1 MSFPEAPFADI
12 ASFMDAYGEQY
23 AKAFE
28 RVDRSAVVSV
38 AHLFEA
44 TYRQHRTVFVCGNG
58 GSAAIANHMVCDH
71 GKLIGTDTDLRV
83 RIHSLSNSSELMT
96 AIANDIA
103 YDEVFAF
110 PLRSMA
116 LPGDVLLTISGS
128 GQSPNIVKAVET
140 ARSMGLKTV
149 AFTGFT
155 GGSSG
160 EISDIHVHVPS
171 DNYGVVEDIHQSI
184 MQIVAQFIRMSHME
198 PHLVSERRF

>member
-1 MSFPEAPFADI
+1 MTFPNAVYPTI
-12 ASFMDAYGEQY
+12 AGFMDAYGHEY
-23 AKAFE
+23 AKAFAL
-28 RVDRSAVVSV
+28 VDRSAVAEVSL
-38 AHLFEA
+38 LFEA
-44 TYRQHRTVFVCGNG
+44 TYTRHGTVFVCGNG

-71 GKLIGTDTDLRV
+71 GKLIGTDTELRV
-83 RIHSLSNSSELMT
+83 RIQSLSNSSELMT

-116 LPGDVLLTISGS
+116 QPGDVLLTVSGS
-128 GQSPNIVKAVET
+128 GQSANIVKAVET

-155 GGSSG
+155 GGASG
-160 EISDIHVHVPS
+160 EMSDIHVHVPS